1 MDAVQVGFAKLVP
14 LVDQCF
20 KQNTPARGDMEV
32 SAHTRL
38 TVKVSPD
45 GSIVGREFVPPLAPA
60 VLACSA
66 PKIDAIRFAPSKQGI
81 TVSRYVQFT
90 R

>member
-1 MDAVQVGFAKLVP
+1 
-14 LVDQCF
+14 
-20 KQNTPARGDMEV
+20 
-32 SAHTRL
+32 
-38 TVKVSPD
+38 
-45 GSIVGREFVPPLAPA
+45 

-81 TVSRYVQFT
+81 TVNRYVQFT

>member
-1 MDAVQVGFAKLVP
+1 
-14 LVDQCF
+14 
-20 KQNTPARGDMEV
+20 MEV
-32 SAHTRL
+32 TANTRL
-38 TVKVSPD
+38 TVKVAPD
-45 GSIVGREFVPPLAPA
+45 GAIVARNFAPPLAPA
-60 VLACSA
+60 VLACSG